1 MISINITYY
10 NEPHFLKWWY
20 ITHQKM
26 LDGGCDVMLNIGDD
40 GSQTKP
46 ASHFFEKNAPNANT
60 RLFRVKEDIG
70 FNSHGTRNLLMKQTT
85 TEWNL
90 MSDIDRR
97 YPEQTLISIY
107 ENQSKLRKGVY
118 YSFWEILQSSRDR
131 FSVNDYIVHRDNFWE
146 TGGYDEE
153 FTNIHFGDRYFL
165 DALRMV
171 AKRKKVPQ
179 WQVKYV
185 RGARDVT
192 WTDEI
197 LTTVYPDDNTLIHPT
212 AVWGDEKQRFA
223 LKEFVQERNKTPEG
237 RKSKKVI
244 NFEWEQLF

>member
-20 ITHQKM
+20 NTHLRL
-26 LDGGCDVMLNIGDD
+26 LDMGCDVMLNIGDD
-40 GSQTKP
+40 GSQKTP
-46 ASHFFEKNAPNANT
+46 ATNFFEKHKPNVNT

-70 FNSHGTRNLLMKQTT
+70 FNSHGTRNLLMQQTT

-97 YPEQTLISIY
+97 YSDQTLLSILDNK
-107 ENQSKLRKGVY
+107 EKLRKGLY
-118 YSFWEILQSSRDR
+118 YSFWEVIQSSQDR
-131 FSVNDYIVHRDNFWE
+131 FSVNDYLVHRDNFWE

-165 DALRMV
+165 DTLRLI
-171 AKRKKVPQ
+171 ARRKKVRE
-179 WQVKYV
+179 WHVKYV

-192 WTDEI
+192 WSDEVTKTI
-197 LTTVYPDDNTLIHPT
+197 YPDDKTLIHPN
-212 AVWGDEKQRFA
+212 ALWGNEEKRFA
-223 LKEFVQERNKTPEG
+223 LKKLVQERNKTSEG

-244 NFEWEQLF
+244 NFEWERVF